1 MLTSSAIDLHLR
13 KLRARDHVSLAE
25 EKAIGSLFTEVLD
38 VPKHRTLVH
47 HGQELNQSMLLL
59 EGWTA
64 RAKDL
69 PTGERQIAEINLPGD
84 FVDLHGFTLK
94 RLDHNI
100 VTVSH
105 CRIAVAPH
113 DRLTKLTNRF
123 PHLARLYW
131 FNTNLDASIHREWA
145 LSLGRRTAIARL
157 SHLFCELN
165 IRLGICGLAI
175 DNSYDFPM
183 TQIELGESLGLTAVH
198 VNRTLQQLRRDQ
210 LVELHDRRVTI
221 IDLEGLKAIAEFNGD
236 YLYIGRSSL

>member
-13 KLRARDHVSLAE
+13 KLRARDDVGLAE
-25 EKAIGSLFTEVLD
+25 EKAIASLFTEVLD

-47 HGQELNQSMLLL
+47 HGQELNQSILLL

-69 PTGERQIAEINLPGD
+69 PNGQRQIAEINLPGD

-100 VTVSH
+100 VTISR
-105 CRIAVAPH
+105 CRVALAPH
-113 DRLTKLTNRF
+113 ERLTELTNRF

-157 SHLFCELN
+157 AHLFCELN
-165 IRLGICGLAI
+165 IRLEIGGLAR

-183 TQIELGESLGLTAVH
+183 TQNELGEALGLTAVH
-198 VNRTLQQLRRDQ
+198 VNRTLQQLRRDG
-210 LVELHDRRVTI
+210 LVELHNRRVTI
-221 IDLEGLKAIAEFNGD
+221 IDLEGLKELADFDGD
-236 YLYIGRSSL
+236 YLHLRKRSL